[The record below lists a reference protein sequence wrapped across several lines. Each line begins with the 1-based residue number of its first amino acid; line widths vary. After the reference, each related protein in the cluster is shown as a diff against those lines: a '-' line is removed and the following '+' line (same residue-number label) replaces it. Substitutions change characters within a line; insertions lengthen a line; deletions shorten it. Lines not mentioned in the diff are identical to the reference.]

1 MTNNDIKIIKETI
14 KKRQE
19 LLTTCAVLQDELRKE
34 IAAAKKLLAE
44 KKLNNSITV
53 RLHGV
58 YQFNN
63 GKIGYCY
70 EVNKDTAILFIG
82 KCYND
87 IIVRLDGQ
95 HFGYRTR
102 SGNNFVSYASP
113 DKWNIRRAYKK
124 KYDKEN
130 KK

>member
-14 KKRQE
+14 IKRQV
-19 LLTTCAVLQDELRKE
+19 LLNKLRKE
-34 IAAAKKLLAE
+34 IEAAKKKLAE
-44 KKLNNSITV
+44 NKLNNSITV

-82 KCYND
+82 KLYND

-102 SGNNFVSYASP
+102 EGKNLTDYT
-113 DKWNIRRAYKK
+113 KGECWNIRRTYKK
-124 KYDKEN
+124 KYDKE
-130 KK
+130 K

>member
-1 MTNNDIKIIKETI
+1 MTNNDIKIIKESI
-14 KKRQE
+14 KERQE
-19 LLTTCAVLQDELRKE
+19 LLTTCAALQDELRKE
-34 IAAAKKLLAE
+34 IEAAKKMLAE

-70 EVNKDTAILFIG
+70 EVNKDTAILFVG
-82 KCYND
+82 SPYND

-95 HFGYRTR
+95 HLGYRTR
-102 SGNNFVSYASP
+102 EGKNLTDYIKAEC
-113 DKWNIRRAYKK
+113 WNIRRTYKK

-130 KK
+130 EK